1 MKLFLLTIGF
11 GVVTSSVLS
20 LMSVGLS
27 LQFGVTNF
35 VNFAYGAYLSFGM
48 LMTWL
53 FAAKLH
59 FPFVLAAVVGTLM
72 TALLAVVVNELIFEP
87 FSKRRKSIFYM
98 LIVTFGL
105 SLVLDNLLQIFF
117 GVGFQKFPI
126 KQSTA
131 LTIGPFDFTVNQL
144 LIILVAV
151 VAMVA
156 IHLLLT
162 KTSLGKKMRAMS
174 DSTELAKISGID
186 TKSVTRWTWFIS
198 GALAGL
204 GGVVLALN
212 TVVFQTTTGDHFLF
226 VIFAAVILGGIGQIY
241 GAMLGA
247 LIIGLA
253 MEVSVVFI
261 PSAYTEYVA
270 FAILVLMLLV
280 RPQGLIATQGKA

>member
-11 GVVTSSVLS
+11 GIVTSSVLS

-59 FPFVLAAVVGTLM
+59 FPFILAAVIGTVL

-87 FSKRRKSIFYM
+87 FAKRRKSIFYM

-117 GVGFQKFPI
+117 GVGFQKFPL

-131 LTIGPFDFTVNQL
+131 LTIGPFDFTINL
-144 LIILVAV
+144 DYK
-151 VAMVA
+151 
-156 IHLLLT
+156 
-162 KTSLGKKMRAMS
+162 KTHAKVPGNFRGPFPLSAGGYPVKKPLHQR
-174 DSTELAKISGID
+174 
-186 TKSVTRWTWFIS
+186 
-198 GALAGL
+198 
-204 GGVVLALN
+204 
-212 TVVFQTTTGDHFLF
+212 
-226 VIFAAVILGGIGQIY
+226 
-241 GAMLGA
+241 
-247 LIIGLA
+247 
-253 MEVSVVFI
+253 
-261 PSAYTEYVA
+261 
-270 FAILVLMLLV
+270 
-280 RPQGLIATQGKA
+280 